1 MMNHLFKNKRKKS
14 PEPSPQGISPGTSTD
29 VAAGL
34 VSHQE
39 GSYIGPEGEQS
50 SYQDLEVDWPD
61 LTMAL
66 DEGSGG
72 GSQILSQDRMDIDQE
87 LPALGGVTSGA
98 AISGTGHRNNPTSE
112 CVLIPTIATDVH
124 ADVRSSPHQMRTP
137 AILEGE

>member
-14 PEPSPQGISPGTSTD
+14 SEPSPPGVSPGTSTN

-34 VSHQE
+34 VSHQA
-39 GSYIGPEGEQS
+39 GSYIRTEGEQN
-50 SYQDLEVDWPD
+50 SYQGLKADWSD

-87 LPALGGVTSGA
+87 LPASGGVTSGA
-98 AISGTGHRNNPTSE
+98 AIGGTGGRSNPTSE
-112 CVLIPTIATDVH
+112 CF
-124 ADVRSSPHQMRTP
+124 
-137 AILEGE
+137 